1 VPDEVL
7 AERDWV
13 VASLHSA
20 FHRDPTERVCGAMEN
35 PHVDCIGHLTARKI
49 GRRASV
55 AIDPGRVIETAAR
68 TKTALEIN
76 SQPDRLDMPDPLAR
90 LAGEEGVL
98 VPVTSDAHRVETL
111 AYVELGIGQAR
122 RAWLTKEQVLNTR
135 SWAQIEKLL
144 PK

>member
-1 VPDEVL
+1 
-7 AERDWV
+7 
-13 VASLHSA
+13 
-20 FHRDPTERVCGAMEN
+20 MEN

-49 GRRASV
+49 GRRESV

-68 TKTALEIN
+68 TGTALEIN

-98 VPVTSDAHRVETL
+98 VPVTSDAHRVSTL

-122 RAWLTKEQVLNTR
+122 RAWLTKKQVLNTR
-135 SWAQIEKLL
+135 SWSQIEKTL
-144 PK
+144 KR